1 MPSGN
6 PRRRSRDDV
15 AGMALRLLDEHGL
28 PDLTMRNLA
37 DALGVQPSALYWH
50 FPNKQALLAAVSE
63 RILAPVSAVSVS
75 EVSVLEVSGSEVRV
89 DAANVRDRVREL
101 GDALRECLLTYRDGA
116 ELVSSSLAFGLI
128 ESPVH
133 PKLLEAT
140 HGTGIPEHL
149 TRIAAETLTHY
160 VVGYAFHE
168 QQRLQADSLGL
179 LPSGAELTPE
189 AAGEAAERLGAGDF
203 DAGVA
208 MIADGFEAAI
218 RSSNAVG

>member
-1 MPSGN
+1 MTPSGN

-15 AGMALRLLDEHGL
+15 AEMALRLLDEHGL

-63 RILAPVSAVSVS
+63 RILAPVSEISVSGAPTSGAPMHAVSVH
-75 EVSVLEVSGSEVRV
+75 
-89 DAANVRDRVREL
+89 DRVREL
-101 GDALRECLLTYRDGA
+101 GDTLRACLLTYRDGA

-133 PKLLEAT
+133 PKLFEAT
-140 HGTGIPEHL
+140 RGAGIPEHL
-149 TRIAAETLTHY
+149 VRIAAETLTHY

-179 LPSGAELTPE
+179 LPAGAELTPE
-189 AAGEAAERLGAGDF
+189 AAVGSANDDGTGDF

-218 RSSNAVG
+218 RASSTAG

>member
-1 MPSGN
+1 
-6 PRRRSRDDV
+6 
-15 AGMALRLLDEHGL
+15 MALRLLDEHGL

-50 FPNKQALLAAVSE
+50 FPNKQALLAAVSA
-63 RILAPVSAVSVS
+63 RILAPVSEMSTSGTTIHATSVH
-75 EVSVLEVSGSEVRV
+75 
-89 DAANVRDRVREL
+89 DQVRDL
-101 GDALRECLLTYRDGA
+101 GDTLRECLLTYRDGA

-140 HGTGIPEHL
+140 KDADISERL
-149 TRIAAETLTHY
+149 VRIAAATLTHY

-179 LPSGAELTPE
+179 LPADAELTPE
-189 AAGEAAERLGAGDF
+189 AAGETAAHTGADDF
-203 DAGVA
+203 DAGIA

-218 RSSNAVG
+218 RSSSTVG